1 MANTQDY
8 NANFI
13 QFDICLLQDAF
24 KVSKKILSE
33 DETDRARLQYI
44 LSYSLKRI
52 ADHFNGSPINI
63 QAGYGGEGVEIAVQ
77 EIMERHGEEAEDEQ
91 ESISRIDYWR
101 MKAKTRM
108 AQGDYMPYDFDLD
121 NITHIQFWSAAQKA
135 KVRLGS
141 ISNTVNQ
148 YTAAALY
155 IEKWRKKS
163 KGHDTYTRIG
173 IDLVWSVL
181 DGKLSFRQFAVIC
194 AINAKLGYS
203 KGSGNS
209 AAKCIGLDD
218 IHAAAHGYRSKK
230 LLDTS
235 GADYRWSRDMIKRT
249 AVEVCNVLN
258 FFRRVTYKKRNTYY
272 SRELTSELFLDTI
285 ENRVVAKAEKKS
297 KAAQNT
303 DLLER
308 RVAARQAAAAAN
320 YKPQVLTLFTGESI
334 YSIEYLTTKNSPDEV
349 NTLLRAATEIDWQGT
364 KYYCFSRMPREMVVR
379 LLTETLEQRANGS
392 TADTNELIDKLRTPT
407 RRR

>member
-1 MANTQDY
+1 MAKTHDY
-8 NANFI
+8 SATFL

-24 KVSKKILSE
+24 KVSKKILSQK
-33 DETDRARLQYI
+33 ETDAARLQYI

-52 ADHFNGSPINI
+52 GDHFDNTIFADENIHSLVNGTTH
-63 QAGYGGEGVEIAVQ
+63 YF
-77 EIMERHGEEAEDEQ
+77 DDTD
-91 ESISRIDYWR
+91 IDIDTITKLDYAHV
-101 MKAKTRM
+101 KAKSKLER
-108 AQGDYMPYDFDLD
+108 GKKMPSNFDPNNKL
-121 NITHIQFWSAAQKA
+121 HLQFWRASEMAHIAI
-135 KVRLGS
+135 GS
-141 ISNTVNQ
+141 MTHTIDR
-148 YTAAALY
+148 YTAAAQY
-155 IEKWRKKS
+155 IDKWRKKS

-173 IDLVWSVL
+173 IDLVWRVL

-203 KGSGNS
+203 KGNGNS
-209 AAKCIGLDD
+209 AAKRIGLED

-235 GADYRWSRDMIKRT
+235 GADYRWSTDMIKRT
-249 AVEVCNVLN
+249 AVEVCDVLN
-258 FFRRVTYKKRNTYY
+258 FFRRVTYKKRYTYY
-272 SRELTSELFLDTI
+272 SRELTSELFYDTI
-285 ENRVVAKAEKKS
+285 ESRVMAKTEKKS
-297 KAAQNT
+297 KAAQKT

-334 YSIEYLTTKNSPDEV
+334 YSIEYLTTKNSPEEV